1 MSINGIILKSTNFF
15 LILFV
20 FFTVLPVKLNFSSL
34 TIIILTAI
42 SLVNLIVYR
51 RSIASLNP
59 LVFLISIPLGV
70 YAIGLI
76 NTSNLDYGISFFI
89 KNMSF
94 LTFPLIFY
102 SLNKYINREKVL
114 KYYLIGLVLN
124 NIYLI
129 YLFLYYF
136 NFGAKFYM
144 IVTTDMYHS
153 TYMGMYNIVAFWI
166 CIFFFKK
173 KSKKRYQLFA
183 LFFLIS
189 AVLTSARII
198 FLLAIISLI
207 VYLVLIFNSKLKKAI
222 AIALTLIVG
231 SAVIITVPSV
241 NQKFH
246 QFIEIDEIGF
256 DKDNY
261 QSISSRFGKIEASV
275 EVIKN
280 NIWFGTGTGDI
291 IDELV
296 KEYRK
301 MKFVMGYKYRY
312 NPHNQFLDNIVRNGL
327 IGGGISLIVIYI
339 LPIVVSIRKKDF
351 LTLSFILIISSV
363 SLTESILDVHKGITF
378 YVFFV
383 TFLLHDNFQKISS
396 PTN

>member
-102 SLNKYINREKVL
+102 SLNKYINREKIL
-114 KYYLIGLVLN
+114 KSYLIGLVLN

-339 LPIVVSIRKKDF
+339 LPIIVSIRKKDF

>member
-327 IGGGISLIVIYI
+327 IGGGISLIIIYI